1 MNKSFT
7 IIEVIISI
15 TILTIG
21 VLGSVRLMHYFYA
34 YNSIANSRLAA
45 AYLAQEGIEIVKN
58 IRDGNWL
65 EGSAWNT
72 SLGESRYEGDY
83 NSTNVLDNYTN
94 GYLAIDGSG
103 LYATSSTLDVFQRE
117 IQICTSTDDVIYV
130 SSTVSWV
137 EAGKNYSVKTEGE
150 LCNWYQ

>member
-7 IIEVIISI
+7 IIEVIVSI
-15 TILTIG
+15 TILTVG
-21 VLGSVRLMHYFYA
+21 VLASVRLMNYFYA
-34 YNSIANSRLAA
+34 YNSISNSRLAA

-65 EGSAWNT
+65 EGSVWNT
-72 SLGESRYEGDY
+72 NLGNGQYEGDY
-83 NSTNVLDNYTN
+83 NSINTLNSYTN
-94 GYLAIDGSG
+94 GYLAIDSNG
-103 LYATSSTLDVFQRE
+103 LYATSSTVDVFQRE

-137 EAGKNYSVKTEGE
+137 ESGKNYDIKTEGE

>member
-34 YNSIANSRLAA
+34 YNSISNSRLTA

-65 EGSAWNT
+65 EKSDWNEN
-72 SLGESRYEGDY
+72 LGVDEYEGDY
-83 NSTNVLDNYTN
+83 NSTNTLDSYTN
-94 GYLAIDGSG
+94 GYLIIDGSG
-103 LYATSSTLDVFQRE
+103 LYSTSSILDVFQRK

-130 SSTVSWV
+130 SSTVSWI
-137 EAGKNYSVKTEGE
+137 EAGKNYEVKTEGE
-150 LCNWYQ
+150 LCNWY